1 MASGELMAIRAAC
14 KELEESYEPRIT
26 YIVIQKRHHTRFFP
40 MDQSKYRKGNT
51 LAGKPGYQPSN

>member
-40 MDQSKYRKGNT
+40 MDQNKYRKGNA
-51 LAGKPGYQPSN
+51 LAG